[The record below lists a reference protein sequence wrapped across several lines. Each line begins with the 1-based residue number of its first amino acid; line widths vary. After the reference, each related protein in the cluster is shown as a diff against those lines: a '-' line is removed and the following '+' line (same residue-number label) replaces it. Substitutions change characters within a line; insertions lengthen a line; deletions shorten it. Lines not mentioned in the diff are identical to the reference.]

1 MSLSKVLIML
11 HLLLYEL
18 LQRREPVQKSSR
30 HPDSLQTRFSVH
42 CGVQLSEN
50 MGKKKEKNP
59 KEGSERPLI
68 IHSAVTL
75 RKVAILTPPQL
86 HVHFLSLFPT

>member
-1 MSLSKVLIML
+1 MLIML

-30 HPDSLQTRFSVH
+30 HPDFLQTRLF
-42 CGVQLSEN
+42 CPLWRTTQREY
-50 MGKKKEKNP
+50 GKKKEKNP